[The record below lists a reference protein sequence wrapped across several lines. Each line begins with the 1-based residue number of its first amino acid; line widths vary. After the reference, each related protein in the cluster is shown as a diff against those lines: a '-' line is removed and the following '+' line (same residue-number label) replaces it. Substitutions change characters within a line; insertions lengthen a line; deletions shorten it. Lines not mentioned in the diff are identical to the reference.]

1 MSTSKILSYMFFF
14 VWRLV
19 PRTRAGFRKLPKS
32 FKEIPISSSG
42 SAAVT
47 ERKYSRVPPSLV
59 RYSTSCWGSFSAIS
73 WPIVAFKA
81 ACFCIFQDVPIT
93 RSSSGFIVMFLACVS
108 FCFLGLSACLS
119 FLLLSF
125 RFNFCSFCFL
135 FCFLGC
141 SLRFLAF
148 LGVAW
153 LVLACLG
160 FSWFFLAL
168 LGVSVLL
175 SLLLCWLS
183 CLFCF
188 LAFWYWYTIVQSTLP
203 APGRG
208 GLPNLPIFGFS
219 CLICFLGCSWLF
231 LAFSW
236 RFLGFSW
243 LVFSF
248 PGFPYLRLAF
258 LGVSWLFCCLIS
270 HSLAYFYHPVVVPRR
285 SGSSIASFD
294 KLSAAWLYSRHMWTI
309 RQM

>member
-1 MSTSKILSYMFFF
+1 MLFF
-14 VWRLV
+14 VWLLV

-73 WPIVAFKA
+73 CPIVALKA

-160 FSWFFLAL
+160 FS
-168 LGVSVLL
+168 
-175 SLLLCWLS
+175 
-183 CLFCF
+183 
-188 LAFWYWYTIVQSTLP
+188 
-203 APGRG
+203 
-208 GLPNLPIFGFS
+208 
-219 CLICFLGCSWLF
+219 
-231 LAFSW
+231 
-236 RFLGFSW
+236 
-243 LVFSF
+243 
-248 PGFPYLRLAF
+248 
-258 LGVSWLFCCLIS
+258 
-270 HSLAYFYHPVVVPRR
+270 
-285 SGSSIASFD
+285 
-294 KLSAAWLYSRHMWTI
+294 
-309 RQM
+309 